1 MSATK
6 RRGPGSAYASAFAL
20 VSAVALAFAGTVSYI
35 SYRYAAELM
44 AVTSSNEAALIA
56 RRLGSTL
63 ERVSGSAA
71 LCAAG
76 AERVGLDGL
85 GPLIELGLSS
95 MPEVFALRLYDAEGR
110 LLAGA
115 GREAFSAEADAFA
128 LAAAATDTGAGSGF
142 FYSDALRDPGSGRL
156 GLLALSAPTDSFR
169 LLAVLDLGYFEGL
182 FSELELG
189 ATGMASVRRAD
200 TSRLVVRH
208 PRVAAQL
215 NNPAPDIPPQLRV
228 AAGERAGVV
237 RYVGRTD
244 GVDRVFAFR
253 AVDGYPFYALVGRG
267 AEEQYAGWRWTS
279 AAAAGFALLTVVG
292 FAALL
297 RSLRRRDR
305 GLASSEARYRSIVEA
320 QPDAVCRTTMDG
332 SVSYANAR
340 FAALFGLS
348 DPAGLV
354 GRRWADF
361 LQDDRRASLEA
372 IARRI
377 AEGGEA
383 SSAAIELLEGGKVVG
398 VIDWAFAPIRG
409 PDGAVAEIQAIGR
422 DLSERA
428 RLEERLRDS
437 LAVKE
442 GLLRELSHRVR
453 NTMQLIGSLIRIHGR
468 LAGDGKA
475 AATLRE
481 LDRRVAAVSLAYELV
496 GDSPDRSSLELG
508 AYLRGLAAATLES
521 YGRDDGSVRV
531 GLSGEAATV
540 ILDEALPLGLAL
552 GELISNS
559 CRHAFGEGGGSVE
572 IRLEALEDGRLAL
585 SYADS
590 GPGLGPAAAVLA
602 GGAAG
607 DLGLEGGLG
616 LSLAAGLVRD
626 QLGGEIQASPQ
637 PGARVRFIVRLGAY
651 KARV

>member
-6 RRGPGSAYASAFAL
+6 RRSPGAAYASAFAL

-128 LAAAATDTGAGSGF
+128 LAAIATDTGAGSGF

-253 AVDGYPFYALVGRG
+253 AVEGYPFYALVGRG
-267 AEEQYAGWRWTS
+267 AREQFAGWRWTS
-279 AAAAGFALLTVVG
+279 AASAGFALLTVIG

-297 RSLRRRDR
+297 SSLRRRDA
-305 GLASSEARYRSIVEA
+305 GLAAGEARYRSIVEA
-320 QPDAVCRTTMDG
+320 QPDAVCRATVDG
-332 SVSYANAR
+332 TLSYANAR

-348 DPAGLV
+348 DAEKLV
-354 GRRWADF
+354 GKRWAEF
-361 LQDDRRASLEA
+361 LPDERRSSLEA

-383 SSAAIELLEGGKVVG
+383 SSAAIELLEGGKPVG

-409 PDGAVAEIQAIGR
+409 PDGAVVEIQAMGR
-422 DLSERA
+422 DLTERA

-468 LAGDGKA
+468 LAGDGEA

-496 GDSPDRSSLELG
+496 GDSADRSSLELG

-521 YGRDDGSVRV
+521 YGREDGSVRV
-531 GLSGEAATV
+531 ELSGQAATV

-585 SYADS
+585 SYADT
-590 GPGLGPAAAVLA
+590 GPGLGAAAAVL
-602 GGAAG
+602 GGG
-607 DLGLEGGLG
+607 STDGLSLEGGFG

-626 QLGGEIQASPQ
+626 QLAGEILVSPG
-637 PGARVRFIVRLGAY
+637 PGARVRIVVRLGAY